1 MLDNHSPSFEFAKQR
16 NRKLLED
23 THELGAILAK
33 LKAYYKEYQD
43 HKEYQNQAAKSV
55 IIATQPDPITRPEF
69 PQNENRSLQSAS
81 KYSDSQDD
89 LLHPLPPGKNLGV
102 KYVVNDKIIRRNEHR
117 TEIRRSKLFE

>member
-89 LLHPLPPGKNLGV
+89 LLHPLPPGKTLGV
-102 KYVVNDKIIRRNEHR
+102 KYVVADNKIRRNEHR